1 MTGKLVHQQLPT
13 ELIFVVGSWLV
24 MQRYVVDGNFTAQ
37 HMKMKT
43 PEDDVSLADGK
54 GYMVTEGPYETHIIE
69 SVEEKEAS
77 CHIS

>member
-1 MTGKLVHQQLPT
+1 M
-13 ELIFVVGSWLV
+13 V

-54 GYMVTEGPYETHIIE
+54 GYMVAEGPYESHVTE
-69 SVEEKEAS
+69 SIEEKEARVL
-77 CHIS
+77 

>member
-13 ELIFVVGSWLV
+13 ELIFVVSSWLV